1 MKCGVLHKNQLKR
14 FIMKIL
20 LLIVVQVLLI
30 EISLQAQNNTKVNLS
45 FENKV
50 QSWLT
55 ENNVPAVGIGI
66 IEDAKIKY
74 IKVFGELK
82 KGVPAPDNAIFSIAS
97 ITKTVTAMLTL
108 KLVEAGQWDLDAPLF
123 QHWVDPDIA
132 NNPLHKKLTTRH
144 VLSHKTGFPN
154 WRGKGKLTFN
164 FEPGTEYNYSG
175 EGFVYLARALESK
188 FGKTL
193 QQLSDSLLFKPMGM
207 KDTRY
212 CWNKNVDES
221 RFVYGHDTKGNIY
234 PRSERA
240 KSSAGGAAGGLLTTV
255 EDYCKFSINLINGA
269 GLSEILYNDMV
280 SPHSKIK
287 EHHSY
292 GLGWEII
299 SDLPNGEYTL
309 GHGGNNKGYKTKGII
324 LPESKRAVIVFTNGD
339 NGIFVY
345 NNVIKESIDIGEN
358 ILDYLRGLNNRQ
370 LVALPQEV
378 LEKYIG
384 KYLIDSHGKIVTIT
398 KSDSVLVISS
408 DGSPTAKLY
417 PEAEGKFFLKDFD
430 VQCEFPNDSTLTLI
444 ENGKI
449 DWTAKKIK

>member
-1 MKCGVLHKNQLKR
+1 MKRQ
-14 FIMKIL
+14 IL
-20 LLIVVQVLLI
+20 LIILIPVLFIRL
-30 EISLQAQNNTKVNLS
+30 SLQAQDNTNVNLN
-45 FENKV
+45 FENQV

-82 KGVPAPDNAIFSIAS
+82 KGVLAPDNAIFSVAS

-108 KLVEAGQWDLDAPLF
+108 KLVQAGQWDLDAPLF

-144 VLSHKTGFPN
+144 VLSHRTGFPN
-154 WRGKGKLTFN
+154 WRGKGKLAFN
-164 FEPGTEYNYSG
+164 FEPGKEYNYSG
-175 EGFVYLARALESK
+175 EGFVYLARALERK

-234 PRSERA
+234 PRSQRTV
-240 KSSAGGAAGGLLTTV
+240 SSAAGAAGNLLTTV
-255 EDYCKFSINLINGA
+255 EDYCKFSINLMNGA
-269 GLSEILYNDMV
+269 GLSETLYKDMV
-280 SPHSKIK
+280 SPHSKVR
-287 EHHSY
+287 EHYSY

-309 GHGGNNKGYKTKGII
+309 GHGGNNNGYKTRGII
-324 LPESKRAVIVFTNGD
+324 LPESKRGLIVFTNGD
-339 NGIFVY
+339 NGIFVC

-358 ILDYLRGLNNRQ
+358 IIDYLSGLNNRQ
-370 LVALPQEV
+370 LVTLPKEV

-384 KYLIDSHGKIVTIT
+384 KYLIDSNGKIIT
-398 KSDSVLVISS
+398 VSKTDGVLVIST
-408 DGSPTAKLY
+408 DGSPTAKFS
-417 PEAEGKFFLKDFD
+417 PEAEGKFFMKDFD
-430 VQCEFPNDSTLTLI
+430 VQCEFTNNGTLTII

-449 DWTAKKIK
+449 SCTAKKIK